1 MKRVLIAGLLFCFA
15 LGGVFSVKIAMADTT
30 NKQENTDIN
39 YDSPLMTDDDSDSL
53 AKMNLENYDVKD
65 TTNVTKEVD
74 SYNTEKV
81 ASNYGIDSDKVIDN
95 ENSKT
100 DSKTDSKDNSKKETT
115 THTNLPMDENDEN
128 YTSPDI
134 TYYEPNGE
142 ESTDNESTSSEDIGS
157 SNGDSND
164 NGYSDYK
171 YSYSTL
177 AKSVML
183 RTLRHNKEFSQASKK
198 RQEVILYALQYVGNR
213 YVFGGTSITNGI
225 DCSAFTRYV
234 MNHFGKKLPR
244 NSYSQRSVGKS
255 VDKPNTGD
263 LICYSGHVAI
273 YIGDGKIVH
282 ASNHHPYPR
291 GGIKVSSSYKYRT
304 VKSIRSLFN

>member
-1 MKRVLIAGLLFCFA
+1 
-15 LGGVFSVKIAMADTT
+15 MADTT

-95 ENSKT
+95 KN
-100 DSKTDSKDNSKKETT
+100 SKTDSKDNSKKETT

-142 ESTDNESTSSEDIGS
+142 ESTSSEGTDYN
-157 SNGDSND
+157 NGDSND
-164 NGYSDYK
+164 SGYSDYK

-183 RTLRHNKEFSQASKK
+183 RTLRHNEEFSQASKK

-282 ASNHHPYPR
+282 ASNHHAYPR

>member
-1 MKRVLIAGLLFCFA
+1 MKRIAIAVLTLSFA
-15 LGGVFSVKIAMADTT
+15 FGGIFSVKIAMADTT

-142 ESTDNESTSSEDIGS
+142 DSTSSEGTDYN
-157 SNGDSND
+157 NGDSND
-164 NGYSDYK
+164 SGYSDYK

-183 RTLRHNKEFSQASKK
+183 RTLRHNEEFSQASKK
-198 RQEVILYALQYVGNR
+198 RQEVILYALQYVGNK

>member
-1 MKRVLIAGLLFCFA
+1 MKRIAIAVLTLSFA
-15 LGGVFSVKIAMADTT
+15 FGGIFSVKIAMADTT

-74 SYNTEKV
+74 SYNTEKI

-142 ESTDNESTSSEDIGS
+142 ESTSSEGTDS
-157 SNGDSND
+157 NNGDSND
-164 NGYSDYK
+164 SGYSDYK

-183 RTLRHNKEFSQASKK
+183 RTLRHNEEFSQASKK
-198 RQEVILYALQYVGNR
+198 RQEVILYALQYVGNK

>member
-1 MKRVLIAGLLFCFA
+1 MKRIAIAVLTLSFA
-15 LGGVFSVKIAMADTT
+15 FGGIFSVKITMADTT

-142 ESTDNESTSSEDIGS
+142 ESTSSEGTDS
-157 SNGDSND
+157 NNGDSND
-164 NGYSDYK
+164 SGYSDYK

-183 RTLRHNKEFSQASKK
+183 RTLRHNEEFSQASKK
-198 RQEVILYALQYVGNR
+198 RQEVILYALQYVGNK

>member
-1 MKRVLIAGLLFCFA
+1 MKRIAIAVLA
-15 LGGVFSVKIAMADTT
+15 LSFTFGGIFSVKIAMADTT

-142 ESTDNESTSSEDIGS
+142 ESTGSEGTDYN
-157 SNGDSND
+157 NGDSND
-164 NGYSDYK
+164 SGYSDYK

-183 RTLRHNKEFSQASKK
+183 RTLRHNEEFSQASKK

-273 YIGDGKIVH
+273 YIGDGKIIH
-282 ASNHHPYPR
+282 ASNHHAYPR

>member
-1 MKRVLIAGLLFCFA
+1 MKRIAIAVLTLSFA
-15 LGGVFSVKIAMADTT
+15 FGGIFSVKIAMADTT

-100 DSKTDSKDNSKKETT
+100 DPKTDSKDNSKKETT

-134 TYYEPNGE
+134 TYYEQNGE
-142 ESTDNESTSSEDIGS
+142 ESTGSEGTDYN
-157 SNGDSND
+157 NGDSND
-164 NGYSDYK
+164 SGYSDYK

-183 RTLRHNKEFSQASKK
+183 RTLRHNEEFSQASKK
-198 RQEVILYALQYVGNR
+198 RREVILYALQYVGNR

-282 ASNHHPYPR
+282 ASNHHAYPR

>member
-1 MKRVLIAGLLFCFA
+1 MKRIAIAVLA
-15 LGGVFSVKIAMADTT
+15 LSFTFGGIFSVKIAMADTT

-65 TTNVTKEVD
+65 ITNVTKEID

-142 ESTDNESTSSEDIGS
+142 ESTGSEGTDYN
-157 SNGDSND
+157 NGDSND
-164 NGYSDYK
+164 SGYSDYK

-183 RTLRHNKEFSQASKK
+183 RTLRHNEEFSQASKK

>member
-1 MKRVLIAGLLFCFA
+1 MKRIAIAVLA
-15 LGGVFSVKIAMADTT
+15 LSFTFGGIFSVKIAMADTT

-95 ENSKT
+95 KNSKT

-142 ESTDNESTSSEDIGS
+142 ESTSSEGTDYN
-157 SNGDSND
+157 NGDSND
-164 NGYSDYK
+164 SGYSDYK

-183 RTLRHNKEFSQASKK
+183 RTLRHNEEFSQASKK

-282 ASNHHPYPR
+282 ASNHHAYPR

>member
-1 MKRVLIAGLLFCFA
+1 MKRIAIAVLTLSFA
-15 LGGVFSVKIAMADTT
+15 FGGIFSVKIAMADTT

-142 ESTDNESTSSEDIGS
+142 ESTSSEGTDYN
-157 SNGDSND
+157 NGDSND
-164 NGYSDYK
+164 SGYSDYK

-183 RTLRHNKEFSQASKK
+183 STLRHNEEFSQASKK
-198 RQEVILYALQYVGNR
+198 RQEVILYALQYVGNK

>member
-1 MKRVLIAGLLFCFA
+1 MKRIAIAVLTLSFA
-15 LGGVFSVKIAMADTT
+15 FGGIFSVKIAMADTT

-142 ESTDNESTSSEDIGS
+142 ESTSSEGTDYN
-157 SNGDSND
+157 NGDSND
-164 NGYSDYK
+164 SGYSDYK

-183 RTLRHNKEFSQASKK
+183 RTLRHNEEFSQASKK
-198 RQEVILYALQYVGNR
+198 RQEVILYALQYVGNK

-244 NSYSQRSVGKS
+244 NSYLQRSVGKS

>member
-1 MKRVLIAGLLFCFA
+1 MKRIAIAVLTLSFA
-15 LGGVFSVKIAMADTT
+15 FGGIFSVKIAMADTT

-142 ESTDNESTSSEDIGS
+142 ESTSSEGTDYN
-157 SNGDSND
+157 NGDSND
-164 NGYSDYK
+164 SGYSDYK

-183 RTLRHNKEFSQASKK
+183 RTLRHNEEFSQASKK

>member
-1 MKRVLIAGLLFCFA
+1 MKRIAIAVLA
-15 LGGVFSVKIAMADTT
+15 LSFTFGGIFSVKIAMADTT

-74 SYNTEKV
+74 SYNTEKI

-142 ESTDNESTSSEDIGS
+142 ESTSSEGTDYN
-157 SNGDSND
+157 NGDSND
-164 NGYSDYK
+164 SGYSDYK

-183 RTLRHNKEFSQASKK
+183 RTLRHNEEFSQASKK

-282 ASNHHPYPR
+282 ASNHHAYPR

>member
-1 MKRVLIAGLLFCFA
+1 MKRIAIAVLA
-15 LGGVFSVKIAMADTT
+15 LSFTFGGIFSVKIAMADTT

-142 ESTDNESTSSEDIGS
+142 ESTSSEGT
-157 SNGDSND
+157 DSNNGNSND
-164 NGYSDYK
+164 SGYSDYK

-183 RTLRHNKEFSQASKK
+183 RTLRHNEEFSQASKK
-198 RQEVILYALQYVGNR
+198 RQEVILYALQYVGNK

>member
-1 MKRVLIAGLLFCFA
+1 MKRIAIAVLTLSFA
-15 LGGVFSVKIAMADTT
+15 FGGIFSVKIAMADTT

-142 ESTDNESTSSEDIGS
+142 ESTSSEGTDS
-157 SNGDSND
+157 NNGDSND
-164 NGYSDYK
+164 SGYSDYK

-183 RTLRHNKEFSQASKK
+183 RTLRHNEEFSQASKK
-198 RQEVILYALQYVGNR
+198 RQEVILYALQYVGNK

-282 ASNHHPYPR
+282 ASNHHPYQR

>member
-1 MKRVLIAGLLFCFA
+1 MKRITIAVLTLSFA
-15 LGGVFSVKIAMADTT
+15 FGGIFSVKIAMADTT

-142 ESTDNESTSSEDIGS
+142 ESTSSEGTDS
-157 SNGDSND
+157 NNGDSND
-164 NGYSDYK
+164 SGYSDYK

-183 RTLRHNKEFSQASKK
+183 RTLRHNEEFSQASKK
-198 RQEVILYALQYVGNR
+198 RQEVILYALQYVGNK

-255 VDKPNTGD
+255 IDKPNTGD

>member
-1 MKRVLIAGLLFCFA
+1 MKRIAIAVLTLSFA
-15 LGGVFSVKIAMADTT
+15 FGGIFSVKIAMADTT

-65 TTNVTKEVD
+65 TTNVIKEVD

-142 ESTDNESTSSEDIGS
+142 ESTSSEGTDS
-157 SNGDSND
+157 NNGDSND
-164 NGYSDYK
+164 SGYSDYK

-183 RTLRHNKEFSQASKK
+183 RTLRHNEEFSQASKK
-198 RQEVILYALQYVGNR
+198 RQEVILYALQYVGNK

>member
-1 MKRVLIAGLLFCFA
+1 MKRIAIAVLTLSFA
-15 LGGVFSVKIAMADTT
+15 FGGIFSVKIAMADTT

-39 YDSPLMTDDDSDSL
+39 YDSPLMTDDEDDSL

-142 ESTDNESTSSEDIGS
+142 ESTSSEGTDYN
-157 SNGDSND
+157 NGDSND
-164 NGYSDYK
+164 SGYSDYK

-183 RTLRHNKEFSQASKK
+183 RTLRHNEEFSQASKK
-198 RQEVILYALQYVGNR
+198 RQEVILYALQYVGNK

>member
-1 MKRVLIAGLLFCFA
+1 MKRIAIAVLA
-15 LGGVFSVKIAMADTT
+15 LSFTFGGIFSVKIAMADTT

-142 ESTDNESTSSEDIGS
+142 ESTSSEGTDS
-157 SNGDSND
+157 NNGDSND
-164 NGYSDYK
+164 SGYSDYK

-183 RTLRHNKEFSQASKK
+183 RTLRHNEEFSQASKK

-282 ASNHHPYPR
+282 ASNHHAYPR

>member
-1 MKRVLIAGLLFCFA
+1 MKRIAIAVLTLSFA
-15 LGGVFSVKIAMADTT
+15 FGGIFSVKIAMADTT

-39 YDSPLMTDDDSDSL
+39 YDSPLMTDNDSDSL

-142 ESTDNESTSSEDIGS
+142 ESTSSEGTDYN
-157 SNGDSND
+157 NGDSND
-164 NGYSDYK
+164 SGYSDYK

-183 RTLRHNKEFSQASKK
+183 RTLRHNEEFSQASKK
-198 RQEVILYALQYVGNR
+198 RQEVILYALQYVGNK

>member
-1 MKRVLIAGLLFCFA
+1 MKRIAIAVLTLSFA
-15 LGGVFSVKIAMADTT
+15 FGGIFSVKIAMADTT

-100 DSKTDSKDNSKKETT
+100 DSKTDFKDNYKKETT

-142 ESTDNESTSSEDIGS
+142 ESTSSEGTDS
-157 SNGDSND
+157 NNGDSND
-164 NGYSDYK
+164 SGYSDYK

-183 RTLRHNKEFSQASKK
+183 RTLRHNEEFSQASKK
-198 RQEVILYALQYVGNR
+198 RQEVILYALQYVGNK

>member
-1 MKRVLIAGLLFCFA
+1 MKRIAIAVLTLSFVF
-15 LGGVFSVKIAMADTT
+15 GGIFSVKIAMADTT

-142 ESTDNESTSSEDIGS
+142 ESTSSEGTDYN
-157 SNGDSND
+157 NGDSND
-164 NGYSDYK
+164 SGYSDYK

-183 RTLRHNKEFSQASKK
+183 RTLRHNEEFSQASKK
-198 RQEVILYALQYVGNR
+198 RQEVILYALQYVGNK

>member
-1 MKRVLIAGLLFCFA
+1 MKRIAIAVLA
-15 LGGVFSVKIAMADTT
+15 LSFTFGGIFSVKIAMADTT

-134 TYYEPNGE
+134 TYYEPNGK
-142 ESTDNESTSSEDIGS
+142 ESTSSEGTDYN
-157 SNGDSND
+157 NGDSND
-164 NGYSDYK
+164 SGYSDYK

-183 RTLRHNKEFSQASKK
+183 RTLRHNEEFSQASKK

-282 ASNHHPYPR
+282 ASNHHAYPR

>member
-1 MKRVLIAGLLFCFA
+1 MKRIAIAVLTLSFA
-15 LGGVFSVKIAMADTT
+15 FGGIFSVKIAMADTT

-142 ESTDNESTSSEDIGS
+142 ESTSSEGTDYN
-157 SNGDSND
+157 NGDSND
-164 NGYSDYK
+164 SGYSDYK

-183 RTLRHNKEFSQASKK
+183 RTLRHNEEFSQASKK
-198 RQEVILYALQYVGNR
+198 RQEVILYALQYVGNK

-291 GGIKVSSSYKYRT
+291 GGIKVSNSYKYRT

>member
-1 MKRVLIAGLLFCFA
+1 MKRIAIAVLTLSFA
-15 LGGVFSVKIAMADTT
+15 FGGIFSVKIAMADTT

-142 ESTDNESTSSEDIGS
+142 ESTSSEGTDYN
-157 SNGDSND
+157 NGDSND
-164 NGYSDYK
+164 SGYSDYK

-183 RTLRHNKEFSQASKK
+183 RTLRHNEEFSQASKK
-198 RQEVILYALQYVGNR
+198 RQEVILYALQYVGNK

-273 YIGDGKIVH
+273 YIGDNKIVH

>member
-1 MKRVLIAGLLFCFA
+1 MKRIAIAVLTLSFA
-15 LGGVFSVKIAMADTT
+15 FGGIFSVKIAMADTT

-142 ESTDNESTSSEDIGS
+142 ESTSSEGTDYN
-157 SNGDSND
+157 NGDSND
-164 NGYSDYK
+164 SGYSDYK

-183 RTLRHNKEFSQASKK
+183 RTLRHNEEFSQASKK
-198 RQEVILYALQYVGNR
+198 RQEVILYALQYVGNK

-263 LICYSGHVAI
+263 LICYSGHVANL
-273 YIGDGKIVH
+273 H
-282 ASNHHPYPR
+282 R
-291 GGIKVSSSYKYRT
+291 
-304 VKSIRSLFN
+304 

>member
-1 MKRVLIAGLLFCFA
+1 MKRIAIAVLA
-15 LGGVFSVKIAMADTT
+15 LSFTFVGIFSVKIAMADTT

-142 ESTDNESTSSEDIGS
+142 ESTSSEGTDYN
-157 SNGDSND
+157 NGDSND
-164 NGYSDYK
+164 SGYSDYK

-183 RTLRHNKEFSQASKK
+183 RTLRHNEEFSQASKK

-282 ASNHHPYPR
+282 ASNHHAYPR

>member
-1 MKRVLIAGLLFCFA
+1 MKRIAIAVLA
-15 LGGVFSVKIAMADTT
+15 LSFTFGGIFSVKIAMADTT

-65 TTNVTKEVD
+65 ITNVTKEVD

-142 ESTDNESTSSEDIGS
+142 ESTGSEGTDYN
-157 SNGDSND
+157 NGDSND
-164 NGYSDYK
+164 SGYSDYK

-183 RTLRHNKEFSQASKK
+183 RTLRHNEEFSQASKK

>member
-1 MKRVLIAGLLFCFA
+1 MKRIAIAVLA
-15 LGGVFSVKIAMADTT
+15 LSFTFGGIFSVKIAMADTT

-65 TTNVTKEVD
+65 TTNITKEVD

-100 DSKTDSKDNSKKETT
+100 DSETDSKDNSKKETT

-142 ESTDNESTSSEDIGS
+142 ESTSSEGTDS
-157 SNGDSND
+157 NNGDSND

-183 RTLRHNKEFSQASKK
+183 RTLRHNEEFGQASKK

-282 ASNHHPYPR
+282 ASNHHAYPR

>member
-1 MKRVLIAGLLFCFA
+1 MKRIAIAVLA
-15 LGGVFSVKIAMADTT
+15 LSFTFGGIFSVKIAMADTT

-95 ENSKT
+95 KNSKT

-142 ESTDNESTSSEDIGS
+142 ESTSSEGTDYN
-157 SNGDSND
+157 NGDSND
-164 NGYSDYK
+164 SGYSDYK

-282 ASNHHPYPR
+282 ASNHHAYPR

>member
-1 MKRVLIAGLLFCFA
+1 MKRIAIAVLVLSFTF
-15 LGGVFSVKIAMADTT
+15 GGIFSVKIAMADTT

-81 ASNYGIDSDKVIDN
+81 TSNYGIDSDKVIDN

-128 YTSPDI
+128 YTSPNI

-142 ESTDNESTSSEDIGS
+142 ESTSSEGTDS
-157 SNGDSND
+157 NNGDSND
-164 NGYSDYK
+164 SSYSDYK

-183 RTLRHNKEFSQASKK
+183 RTLRHNEEFSQASKK

-282 ASNHHPYPR
+282 ASNHHAYPR

>member
-1 MKRVLIAGLLFCFA
+1 MKRIAIAVLA
-15 LGGVFSVKIAMADTT
+15 LSFTFGGIFSVKIAMADTT

-142 ESTDNESTSSEDIGS
+142 ESTSSEGTDYN
-157 SNGDSND
+157 NGDSND
-164 NGYSDYK
+164 SGYSDYK

-183 RTLRHNKEFSQASKK
+183 RTLRHNEEFSQASKK
-198 RQEVILYALQYVGNR
+198 RQEVILYALQYVGNK

>member
-1 MKRVLIAGLLFCFA
+1 MKRIAIAVLTLSFA
-15 LGGVFSVKIAMADTT
+15 FGGIFSVKIAMADTT

-115 THTNLPMDENDEN
+115 TDTNLHMDENDEN

-142 ESTDNESTSSEDIGS
+142 ESTSSEGTD
-157 SNGDSND
+157 SNNDDSND
-164 NGYSDYK
+164 SGYSDYK

-183 RTLRHNKEFSQASKK
+183 RTLRHNEEFSQASKK
-198 RQEVILYALQYVGNR
+198 RQEVILYALQYVGNK
-213 YVFGGTSITNGI
+213 YVFGGTSITNCI

>member
-1 MKRVLIAGLLFCFA
+1 MKRIAIAVLTLSFA
-15 LGGVFSVKIAMADTT
+15 FGGIFSVKIAMADTT

-100 DSKTDSKDNSKKETT
+100 DFKDNSKKETT

-142 ESTDNESTSSEDIGS
+142 ESTSSEGTDS
-157 SNGDSND
+157 NNGDSND
-164 NGYSDYK
+164 SGYSDYK

-183 RTLRHNKEFSQASKK
+183 RTLRHNEEFSQASKK
-198 RQEVILYALQYVGNR
+198 RQEVILYALQYVGNK

>member
-1 MKRVLIAGLLFCFA
+1 MKRIAIAVLA
-15 LGGVFSVKIAMADTT
+15 LSFTFGGIFSVKIAMADTT

-142 ESTDNESTSSEDIGS
+142 ESTSSEGTDY
-157 SNGDSND
+157 NNDDSND
-164 NGYSDYK
+164 SGYSDYK

-183 RTLRHNKEFSQASKK
+183 RTLRHNEEFSQASKK

-282 ASNHHPYPR
+282 ASNHHAYPR